1 MIPLIS
7 AILLASLLGSLHCA
21 GMCGAFVAFA
31 VTGGAS
37 TPRERAMLHGGYHAG
52 RLVVYAALGA
62 AAGLAGSAIDLGGS
76 LLGLQRVAA
85 ISAGALMMAA
95 GVLTILRLRGVQL
108 AHLGVPR
115 AFERWLLAGHRFAG
129 ERPPMIRA
137 LMTGLL
143 TTLLPCGWLYAFVI
157 TAAGTAHA
165 GMGAAAMVAFWLG
178 TLPVLVAVGTL
189 AQRATGALG
198 RHLPVVT
205 ALLVTGVGLF
215 TVIDRAGLMS
225 RTLMM
230 LDPGVK
236 LTAAQALDRAVT
248 GEPSEACH
256 VGH

>member
-7 AILLASLLGSLHCA
+7 AILFASLLGSLHCA

-31 VTGGAS
+31 VTGGAAN
-37 TPRERAMLHGGYHAG
+37 PRQRAALHTAYHLG
-52 RLVVYAALGA
+52 RLLVYVSLGA
-62 AAGLAGSAIDLGGS
+62 AAGFAGAAIDLAGSLI
-76 LLGLQRVAA
+76 GLQRIAA
-85 ISAGALMMAA
+85 VSAGALMMAA
-95 GVLTILRLRGVQL
+95 GIMTILRLRGVRL

-115 AFERWLLAGHRFAG
+115 AFERRLLAGHRFAAD
-129 ERPPMIRA
+129 RPPIVRA
-137 LMTGLL
+137 ALTGLL

-165 GMGAAAMVAFWLG
+165 GAGALAMTAFWLG

-189 AQRATGALG
+189 AQRATGALA

-205 ALLVTGVGLF
+205 ATLVTAIGLF

-225 RTLMM
+225 RTLTM
-230 LDPGVK
+230 LDPGAK
-236 LTAAQALDRAVT
+236 LTAAQALDRARR
-248 GEPSEACH
+248 GEISEACH